1 MTIDGENISLKIN
14 DFDLGVIFTSKLLL
28 SQNLYSAVFIPTDA
42 DQVSVLKGAVISISK
57 TSEIIIENEE
67 IRTLRKMLLDEKA
80 NYEALSLHAKQSIK
94 EKELK
99 MEELMV
105 ENSYFKKKIED
116 LTLALEETKKPC
128 PICPS

>member
-14 DFDLGVIFTSKLLL
+14 DLDLGVIFTSKLLL
-28 SQNLYSAVFIPTDA
+28 SQNLYSAVFIPTEA

-116 LTLALEETKKPC
+116 LTLAWEEAKKPC

>member
-1 MTIDGENISLKIN
+1 
-14 DFDLGVIFTSKLLL
+14 
-28 SQNLYSAVFIPTDA
+28 
-42 DQVSVLKGAVISISK
+42 
-57 TSEIIIENEE
+57 
-67 IRTLRKMLLDEKA
+67 MLLDEKA

-116 LTLALEETKKPC
+116 LTLAWEEAKKPC